1 MTSEFGAPSQLEKI
15 DMLDYADLIAINK
28 FDRRGSADALR
39 DVKKQVQRNH
49 SLFDLNFET
58 MPVYGTMAS
67 QFNDAGVDTLFNAL
81 IETLNRKCALQWS
94 VHGFSTGHDSAK
106 THVIIPADR
115 TQYLGEIAN
124 TVRAYHA
131 YAEREA
137 ELATTCYRIEGAITA
152 LQQELEAD
160 ESISVLQTLKMNVET
175 RMQKKLAIYWPSG
188 QSCKENIQAKH

>member
-1 MTSEFGAPSQLEKI
+1 MNAVHDDRVYMRSMATRGSGNELSLAIAPAIAVLKSVGFDLVLVETSGIGQGDHQIIEVSDVSLYVMTSEFGAPSQLEKI

-49 SLFDLNFET
+49 GLFDLNFET

-94 VHGFSTGHDSAK
+94 VHGFSTGHVLLRRMSSY
-106 THVIIPADR
+106 
-115 TQYLGEIAN
+115 QL
-124 TVRAYHA
+124 
-131 YAEREA
+131 
-137 ELATTCYRIEGAITA
+137 TA
-152 LQQELEAD
+152 HG
-160 ESISVLQTLKMNVET
+160 I
-175 RMQKKLAIYWPSG
+175 
-188 QSCKENIQAKH
+188 